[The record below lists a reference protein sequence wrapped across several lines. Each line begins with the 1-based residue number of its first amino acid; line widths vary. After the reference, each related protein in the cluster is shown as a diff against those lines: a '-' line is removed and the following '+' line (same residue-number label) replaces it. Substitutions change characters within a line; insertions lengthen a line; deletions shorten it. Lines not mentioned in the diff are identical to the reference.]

1 MSYTTASLVFIAPGI
16 GSLPGLLLT
25 AAADRWSRRA
35 IAATGA
41 GTFALAFA
49 LFAWAPNAATLVFA
63 ATLAGFG
70 ATGMVDAVE
79 VGLVDATTSGRLRVW
94 LARQNVVAVI
104 GGMCGPALLA
114 ALAFAGLGWRTAFVL
129 AAAGLGAYAVL
140 LAMSP
145 LPPPGAGDDDEDA
158 DDGEGSGGLG
168 NIIRDPRV
176 WVIGLLSLG
185 TVPFDEPFLGFL
197 IAHLGQTRGT
207 SAAAATVIAL
217 VAVCGGLAT
226 QGTAARRP
234 LRMSN
239 QLLYVLGAAGLLA
252 GSVVVA
258 MAASLP
264 AIAAAAFAVSAG
276 LELCWLAVQHRALTL
291 RPRQTGKTKAVISTI
306 ESIGFGLPLA
316 IGAVADATT
325 LTIAM
330 AVFAL
335 LAALL
340 LAVAATA
347 KRALQG
353 RPPAAARHPAG

>member
-1 MSYTTASLVFIAPGI
+1 MSYTAASLVFIAPGI

-63 ATLAGFG
+63 AALAGFG

-79 VGLVDATTSGRLRVW
+79 VGLVDATTSDRLRVW

-114 ALAFAGLGWRTAFVL
+114 ALAFAGLGWRMAFVL
-129 AAAGLGAYAVL
+129 AAAVLGSYAVL
-140 LAMSP
+140 LAVSP
-145 LPPPGAGDDDEDA
+145 LPPPRAGDDDDDA
-158 DDGEGSGGLG
+158 DEGSGALSD
-168 NIIRDPRV
+168 IIRDPRV

-197 IAHLGQTRGT
+197 IAHLGQTRGA
-207 SAAAATVIAL
+207 SAATAIVIAL
-217 VAVCGGLAT
+217 VGVCGGLVT

-239 QLLYVLGAAGLLA
+239 QPLYVVGAAGLLT

-291 RPRQTGKTKAVISTI
+291 RPRQVGKTKAVISTI
-306 ESIGFGLPLA
+306 ESMGFGLPLA
-316 IGAVADATT
+316 IGAVADAAT
-325 LTIAM
+325 LTVAM
-330 AVFAL
+330 AVFGL

-347 KRALQG
+347 KRALE
-353 RPPAAARHPAG
+353 

>member
-226 QGTAARRP
+226 QSTAARRP

>member
-1 MSYTTASLVFIAPGI
+1 MSYTAASLVFIAPGI

-25 AAADRWSRRA
+25 AAADRWSRRV
-35 IAATGA
+35 IAASGA

-63 ATLAGFG
+63 AALAGFG

-79 VGLVDATTSGRLRVW
+79 VGLVDATTPDRLRVW

-114 ALAFAGLGWRTAFVL
+114 ALAFAGLGWRTAFIL

-140 LAMSP
+140 LATSP
-145 LPPPGAGDDDEDA
+145 LPPPDAGTDDDDANEDESA
-158 DDGEGSGGLG
+158 GTLSD
-168 NIIRDPRV
+168 IIRDPRV

-197 IAHLGQTRGT
+197 VAHLGQTRGA
-207 SAAAATVIAL
+207 SAATAIVIAL
-217 VAVCGGLAT
+217 VGVCGGLVT

-234 LRMSN
+234 LRMRN
-239 QLLYVLGAAGLLA
+239 QPLYVVGATGLLA

-258 MAASLP
+258 MAGSLP
-264 AIAAAAFAVSAG
+264 AIAVAAFAVSAG

-291 RPRQTGKTKAVISTI
+291 RPRQVGRTKAVISTI
-306 ESIGFGLPLA
+306 ETVGFGLPLA
-316 IGAVADATT
+316 IGAVADAAT
-325 LTIAM
+325 LTVAM
-330 AVFAL
+330 SVFGL

-340 LAVAATA
+340 MAVAATA
-347 KRALQG
+347 KRALQ
-353 RPPAAARHPAG
+353 

>member
-1 MSYTTASLVFIAPGI
+1 L
-16 GSLPGLLLT
+16 
-25 AAADRWSRRA
+25 
-35 IAATGA
+35 
-41 GTFALAFA
+41 
-49 LFAWAPNAATLVFA
+49 
-63 ATLAGFG
+63 
-70 ATGMVDAVE
+70 
-79 VGLVDATTSGRLRVW
+79 
-94 LARQNVVAVI
+94 
-104 GGMCGPALLA
+104 
-114 ALAFAGLGWRTAFVL
+114 
-129 AAAGLGAYAVL
+129 
-140 LAMSP
+140 
-145 LPPPGAGDDDEDA
+145 
-158 DDGEGSGGLG
+158 
-168 NIIRDPRV
+168 
-176 WVIGLLSLG
+176 VIGLLSLG

-207 SAAAATVIAL
+207 SAATATVIAL
-217 VAVCGGLAT
+217 VAVCGGLVT

-239 QLLYVLGAAGLLA
+239 QPLYVLGAAGLLA

-264 AIAAAAFAVSAG
+264 TIAAAAFAVSAG

-347 KRALQG
+347 KRALQE

>member
-1 MSYTTASLVFIAPGI
+1 MSYTAASLVFIAPGI

-63 ATLAGFG
+63 AALAGFG

-79 VGLVDATTSGRLRVW
+79 VGLVDATTSDRLRVW

-114 ALAFAGLGWRTAFVL
+114 ALAFAGLGWRMAFVL
-129 AAAGLGAYAVL
+129 AAAVLGSYAVL
-140 LAMSP
+140 LAASP
-145 LPPPGAGDDDEDA
+145 LPPPGAGDDNDDADED
-158 DDGEGSGGLG
+158 SGALSD
-168 NIIRDPRV
+168 IIRDPRV

-197 IAHLGQTRGT
+197 IAHLGQTRGA
-207 SAAAATVIAL
+207 SAATAIVIAL
-217 VAVCGGLAT
+217 VGVCGGLVT

-239 QLLYVLGAAGLLA
+239 QPLYVVGAAGLVT

-291 RPRQTGKTKAVISTI
+291 RPRQVGKTKAVISTI
-306 ESIGFGLPLA
+306 ESMGFGLPLA
-316 IGAVADATT
+316 IGAVADAAT
-325 LTIAM
+325 LTVAM
-330 AVFAL
+330 AVFGL

-347 KRALQG
+347 KRALE
-353 RPPAAARHPAG
+353 

>member
-1 MSYTTASLVFIAPGI
+1 MSYTAASLVFIAPGI

-63 ATLAGFG
+63 AALAGFG

-79 VGLVDATTSGRLRVW
+79 VGLVDATTSDRLRVW

-114 ALAFAGLGWRTAFVL
+114 ALAFAGLGWRMAFVL
-129 AAAGLGAYAVL
+129 AAAVLGSYAVL
-140 LAMSP
+140 LAASP
-145 LPPPGAGDDDEDA
+145 LPPPGAGDDDDDA
-158 DDGEGSGGLG
+158 DEGSGALSD
-168 NIIRDPRV
+168 IIRDPRV

-197 IAHLGQTRGT
+197 IAHLGQTRGA
-207 SAAAATVIAL
+207 SAATAIVIAL
-217 VAVCGGLAT
+217 VGVCGGLVT

-239 QLLYVLGAAGLLA
+239 QPLYVVGAAGLLT

-291 RPRQTGKTKAVISTI
+291 RPRQVGKTKAVISTI
-306 ESIGFGLPLA
+306 ESMGFGLPLA
-316 IGAVADATT
+316 IGAVADAAT
-325 LTIAM
+325 LTVAM
-330 AVFAL
+330 AVFGL

-347 KRALQG
+347 KRALE
-353 RPPAAARHPAG
+353 

>member
-1 MSYTTASLVFIAPGI
+1 MSYTAASLVFIAPGI

-63 ATLAGFG
+63 AALAGFG

-79 VGLVDATTSGRLRVW
+79 VGLVDATTSDRLRVW

-114 ALAFAGLGWRTAFVL
+114 ALAFAGLGWRMAFVL
-129 AAAGLGAYAVL
+129 AAAVLGSYAVL
-140 LAMSP
+140 LAASP
-145 LPPPGAGDDDEDA
+145 LPPPGAGDDDDDA
-158 DDGEGSGGLG
+158 DEGSGALSD
-168 NIIRDPRV
+168 IIRDPRV

-197 IAHLGQTRGT
+197 IAHLGQTRGA
-207 SAAAATVIAL
+207 SAATAIVIAL
-217 VAVCGGLAT
+217 VGVCGGLVT

-239 QLLYVLGAAGLLA
+239 QPLYVVGAAGLVT

-291 RPRQTGKTKAVISTI
+291 RPRQVGKTKAVISTI
-306 ESIGFGLPLA
+306 ESMGFGLPLA
-316 IGAVADATT
+316 IGAVADAAT
-325 LTIAM
+325 LTVAM
-330 AVFAL
+330 AVFGL

-347 KRALQG
+347 KRALE
-353 RPPAAARHPAG
+353 

>member
-1 MSYTTASLVFIAPGI
+1 MSYTAASLVFIAPGI

-63 ATLAGFG
+63 AALAGFG

-79 VGLVDATTSGRLRVW
+79 VGLVDATTSDRLRVW

-114 ALAFAGLGWRTAFVL
+114 ALAFAGLGWRMAFVL
-129 AAAGLGAYAVL
+129 AAAVLGSYAVL
-140 LAMSP
+140 LAASP
-145 LPPPGAGDDDEDA
+145 LPPPRAGDDDDDA
-158 DDGEGSGGLG
+158 DEGSGALSD
-168 NIIRDPRV
+168 IIRDPRV

-197 IAHLGQTRGT
+197 IAHLGQTRGA
-207 SAAAATVIAL
+207 SAATAIVIAL
-217 VAVCGGLAT
+217 VGVCGGLVT

-239 QLLYVLGAAGLLA
+239 QPLYVVGAAGLLT

-291 RPRQTGKTKAVISTI
+291 RPRQVGKTKAVISTI
-306 ESIGFGLPLA
+306 ESMGFGLPLA
-316 IGAVADATT
+316 IGAVADAAT
-325 LTIAM
+325 LTVAM
-330 AVFAL
+330 AVFGL

-347 KRALQG
+347 KRALE
-353 RPPAAARHPAG
+353 